1 MDKILDGRLLSKQ
14 IETDLKA
21 KVDKI
26 KYEVD
31 RPVLA
36 TIIVGEDPASQTY
49 VKMKSNAC
57 NRIGVLTRK
66 IEMPETTTTDELL
79 TVIEALNN
87 DSKVTGILL
96 QHPVPRHINERA
108 CFNAIAIEKD
118 VDGVNTSSFGLI
130 ANGLDSYI
138 SCTPLGIIKLL
149 KHYNIDLTAL
159 NVVIVGRSQILGLP
173 LSMLMLK
180 ENANVTICHSKTNKH
195 DLENYL
201 KNADVIVGA
210 CGIPHFIK
218 PYQISKGVILID
230 AGYKDGKGD
239 IDPACYDKAEYY
251 TPVPGG
257 VGPMT
262 IASLLAQTVEAK
274 EKELNKEE

>member
-1 MDKILDGRLLSKQ
+1 MNKILDGKSLAKQ
-14 IETDLKA
+14 IEETLRN
-21 KVDKI
+21 KVETI

-49 VKMKSNAC
+49 VKMKGNAC
-57 NRIGVLTRK
+57 KRIGILTRK
-66 IEMPETTTTDELL
+66 IEMPETTTTEELL

-87 DSKVTGILL
+87 DDKVTGILL
-96 QHPVPRHINERA
+96 QHPVPHHIDERA
-108 CFNAIAIEKD
+108 CFNKIALHKD
-118 VDGVNTSSFGLI
+118 VDGVNTDSFGLM
-130 ANGLDSYI
+130 ANGLNSFV
-138 SCTPLGIIKLL
+138 SCTPQGIMTLL
-149 KHYNIDLTAL
+149 EHYNIDLIGL

-180 ENANVTICHSKTNKH
+180 ANANVTICHSKTNPH
-195 DLENYL
+195 DLEHYL
-201 KNADVIVGA
+201 KNADVVVGA

-218 PYQISKGVILID
+218 PEQLSEGVILVD

-239 IDPACYDKAEYY
+239 IDPACYDKAEFY

-262 IASLLAQTVEAK
+262 IATLLSQTVAAK
-274 EKELNKEE
+274 ESK

>member
-1 MDKILDGRLLSKQ
+1 MDKILDGKSLSKQ
-14 IETDLKA
+14 IEAELKA

-49 VKMKSNAC
+49 VKMKGNAC
-57 NRIGVLTRK
+57 SRVGILTRK
-66 IEMPETTTTDELL
+66 IEMPETTTTEELL

-96 QHPVPRHINERA
+96 QHPVPKHIDERA
-108 CFNAIAIEKD
+108 CFNAISLEKD
-118 VDGVNTSSFGLI
+118 VDGVNTASFGLM
-130 ANGLDSYI
+130 ANGLDSFV
-138 SCTPLGIIKLL
+138 SCTPLGIMKLL
-149 KHYNIDLTAL
+149 KHYDIDLTGL
-159 NVVIVGRSQILGLP
+159 NAVIVGRSQILGLP

-180 ENANVTICHSKTNKH
+180 ANANVTILHSKTNPH
-195 DLENYL
+195 DLEHHL
-201 KNADVIVGA
+201 KNADIIVGA
-210 CGIPHFIK
+210 CGVPYFIK
-218 PYQISKGVILID
+218 PHQISEGVILID

-262 IASLLAQTVEAK
+262 IAVLLAQTVEAK
-274 EKELNKEE
+274 EKELERR

>member
-1 MDKILDGRLLSKQ
+1 MDKILDGKSLAKQ
-14 IETDLKA
+14 IEAQLQE
-21 KVDKI
+21 KVEQI

-31 RPVLA
+31 RPLLT

-49 VKMKSNAC
+49 VKMKANAC
-57 NRIGVLTRK
+57 KRVGILTK
-66 IEMPETTTTDELL
+66 QIEMPETTTTEELL

-87 DSKVTGILL
+87 DDKVTGILL
-96 QHPVPRHINERA
+96 QHPVPNHIDERA
-108 CFNAIAIEKD
+108 CFNKIALHKD
-118 VDGVNTSSFGLI
+118 VDGVNTDTFGLM
-130 ANGLDSYI
+130 ANGLDSFV
-138 SCTPLGIIKLL
+138 SCTPQGIMTLL
-149 KHYNIDLTAL
+149 AHYNIDLTGL

-180 ENANVTICHSKTNKH
+180 ANANVTICHSKTSKE
-195 DLENYL
+195 DLDRYL
-201 KNADVIVGA
+201 NHADVVVGA

-218 PYQISKGVILID
+218 PEQIKRDVILVD

-239 IDPACYDKAEYY
+239 IDPACYNKAKYY

-262 IASLLAQTVEAK
+262 IATLLSQTVSAK
-274 EKELNKEE
+274 EK